1 MRALFFF
8 QVASQFRIIL
18 ANMNTQFTGI
28 FGQVIHGLDAL
39 DMVAN
44 MGGEGGRPEKV
55 AAVVACGV
63 YKA

>member
-1 MRALFFF
+1 
-8 QVASQFRIIL
+8 
-18 ANMNTQFTGI
+18 MNTQFTGI

-39 DMVAN
+39 DKVAN